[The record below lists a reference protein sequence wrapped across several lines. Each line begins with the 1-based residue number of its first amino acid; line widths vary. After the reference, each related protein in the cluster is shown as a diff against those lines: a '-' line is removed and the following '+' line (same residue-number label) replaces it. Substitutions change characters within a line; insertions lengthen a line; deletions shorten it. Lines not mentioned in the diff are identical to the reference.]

1 MNQDNPLAELDGVR
15 HGLREARVRRA
26 VLVTGSAEAVMRR
39 VQPWTNVGQEQWL
52 WLSSRAPSG
61 AWCMAADK
69 ANHEL
74 GREADGVVV
83 DLFDGWAVDAIAA
96 LAGVIRA
103 GGVMVFMA
111 PPLDVWADF
120 DDPQYHRITVEPF
133 GVAGVR
139 RHFLARM
146 ARWFAADPRVVRLTE
161 AFGEEECPLALP
173 QASEMPVDDLGCKT
187 PEQRAVVE
195 SILAL
200 AAFAHA
206 PPLVVQADRGRGK
219 SAALGIAAALLARQG
234 LRILATAPRP
244 EAAETLLQ
252 FAGAEAVTWLAP
264 DRLTHLLP
272 PADLLLIDE
281 AAAFAPPLLLALLRH
296 YPRVVLATTVQ
307 GYEGTGQGFTTRFAR
322 ALDQQ
327 FPGWRTMRL
336 EQPIRWATGDP
347 LESFINDCLLLNAC
361 DEPAAPLKEGGT
373 LALTLQELTPQLAT
387 LPESRLRAVQG
398 LLVAAHYRTRPSD
411 LRTLLDGPNVRT
423 FIATHHDDVVAVVM
437 VAEEGR
443 LPAALATDI
452 RAGRRRPH
460 GHVLPQSLAVH
471 LNVQRALDEPSWRIV
486 RIAVHSSWQRHGVG
500 RWLLEQLEAQAR
512 QEAIALLGSLFA
524 ASTEVLSFWQHSGF
538 EVVRVGISREATSGA
553 FPVLVLKGLAAEG
566 MVIADQARQRF
577 EQNFL
582 HGLADTPEPWP
593 AELVAQAWQQA
604 RFPVVERLLADDVAD
619 IRQFIAGHKTYEN
632 AAVAL
637 ARQLRIWMAG
647 GRLRALVPAQQR
659 LLISRILQKRPW
671 SELIERGGYS
681 GQKQIRAALRDAI
694 AALDQ
699 QQPSRAEDCLSS

>member
-1 MNQDNPLAELDGVR
+1 MNRDNPLSELDGVR
-15 HGLREARVRRA
+15 HGLRAARVRRA
-26 VLVTGSAEAVMRR
+26 VLVTGAADAVLHRVEAWANAV
-39 VQPWTNVGQEQWL
+39 QEQWL

-61 AWCMAADK
+61 AWCMVPDK

-83 DLFDGWAVDAIAA
+83 DLFDGWVVDAIAA

-111 PPLDVWADF
+111 PPLDSWVDF
-120 DDPQYHRITVEPF
+120 DDPQYRRITVEPH

-146 ARWFAADPRVVRLTE
+146 ARWFATDARIVRLTDT
-161 AFGEEECPLALP
+161 AVVQVCPVDLP
-173 QASEMPVDDLGCKT
+173 VPMTMSADDLGCRT

-200 AAFAHA
+200 AAFART
-206 PPLVVQADRGRGK
+206 PPLLVQADRGRGK
-219 SAALGIAAALLARQG
+219 SAALGIAAALLARKG

-252 FAGAEAVTWLAP
+252 FAGANAVTWLAP
-264 DRLTHLLP
+264 DRLVQSPP

-281 AAAFAPPLLLALLRH
+281 AAAFAPPMLLALLRH
-296 YPRVVLATTVQ
+296 YSHVVLSTTVQ
-307 GYEGTGQGFTTRFAR
+307 GYEGTGQGFNTRFTR
-322 ALDQQ
+322 ALDQT
-327 FPGWRTMRL
+327 FPGWQVVRL
-336 EQPIRWATGDP
+336 TQPIRWASGDL

-361 DEPAAPLKEGGT
+361 DEPTVPAKEYDAQT
-373 LALTLQELTPQLAT
+373 LTLEELTPQLAN
-387 LPESRLRAVQG
+387 LSESRLRAVHG

-423 FIATHHDDVVAVVM
+423 FIATHHDDVVAVMM

-443 LPAALATDI
+443 LPAALTTDI
-452 RAGRRRPH
+452 REGRRRPH

-471 LNVQRALDEPSWRIV
+471 LNVQYALEQSCWRVV
-486 RIAVHSSWQRHGVG
+486 RIAVRSGWQRHGVG
-500 RWLLEQLEAQAR
+500 CWLLQQLESRAR
-512 QEAIALLGSLFA
+512 QEGIVLLGSLFA
-524 ASTEVLSFWQHSGF
+524 ASADVLSFWQYSGF

-553 FPVLVLKGLAAEG
+553 FPVLVLKGLMAEG
-566 MVIADQARQRF
+566 ITIADQARRYF
-577 EQNFL
+577 ERNFL
-582 HGLADTPEPWP
+582 HGLADTPDPWP
-593 AELVAQAWQQA
+593 AELVIQAWQRA
-604 RFPVVERLLADDVAD
+604 RFPSGEVLHAEDEED

-632 AAVAL
+632 VAVAL
-637 ARQLRIWMAG
+637 ARQLRCWMAAG
-647 GRLRALVPAQQR
+647 GLRQLESGQQH
-659 LLISRILQKRPW
+659 LLIGRILQKRPW
-671 SELIERGGYS
+671 AELIERGGYS

-694 AALDQ
+694 AVLDR
-699 QQPSRAEDCLSS
+699 QQPSRSEDCLSS